1 MRGRVLIVAG
11 SDCGGGAGMQA
22 DIKSVTALG
31 AYAESALTAITVQDT
46 FGVHAVHP
54 VPPAVI
60 AAQMECVL
68 NDPGVDAIK
77 CGMIGGAEALEA
89 VAAVITARA
98 AGLPVVIDPVMV
110 AKGGASLMAAD
121 ALAPMRARL
130 LPLASVL
137 TPNIPEAEALLGR
150 RIAGEA
156 EMAAAAADLRAMGPK
171 AVLLKGGHLE
181 GTEVVDVLASA
192 AGTTFWR
199 AARIVTRHTHGTGC
213 TLASALA
220 AGLAQG
226 LSVIEAAG
234 RAHAYVHA
242 AIRTAPGFGGG
253 HGPLNHAVTVDP
265 GRIATLG

>member
-22 DIKSVTALG
+22 DIKSVTALA

-54 VPPAVI
+54 VPPEVI
-60 AAQMECVL
+60 VAQMECVL
-68 NDPGVDAIK
+68 NDPGADAIK
-77 CGMIGGAEALEA
+77 CGMIGGAAALDAVAGVIEALA
-89 VAAVITARA
+89 G
-98 AGLPVVIDPVMV
+98 GLPVVIDPVMV
-110 AKGGASLMAAD
+110 AKGGAALIGED

-150 RIAGEA
+150 RIASEA
-156 EMAAAAADLRAMGPK
+156 DMVAAAEDLRALGPD
-171 AVLLKGGHLE
+171 AVLLKGGHLD
-181 GTEVVDVLASA
+181 GAEVIDVLASR
-192 AGTTFWR
+192 AGMTFWR
-199 AARIVTRHTHGTGC
+199 ANRIATRHTHGTGC

-226 LSVIEAAG
+226 LSPIEAAD

-242 AIRTAPGFGGG
+242 AIRSAPGFGGG
-253 HGPLNHAVTVDP
+253 HGPLDHAVTVDP